1 MSAKVEIRKVSK
13 TFGSNESKVYAL
25 RDASFTVEEGSFV
38 VIIGPS
44 GCGKTSLLRII
55 GGLIPPSEGEILIDG
70 RAISGPGP
78 DRSIVFQNFRLLP
91 WRKVLGNVEMGLEIN
106 GTEKSQRR
114 ELARKCLDLVGL
126 SAFENHYP
134 AELSGG
140 MQQRVG
146 LARALVVNPAILLMD
161 EPFGSVDAQTR
172 ELLQTELLKLWS
184 KTRKT
189 VIFVTH
195 DIDEAIYLG
204 DKIITISPRPGM
216 IQEIVPVNLP
226 RPRWER
232 KADIIESAVFI
243 NLKKKLWK
251 TLGLL

>member
-1 MSAKVEIRKVSK
+1 MGTKVAVSNVSK
-13 TFGSNESKVYAL
+13 TFGSDESLVYAL
-25 RDASFTVEEGSFV
+25 KNISFTVEEGSFV

-55 GGLIPPSEGEILIDG
+55 GGLIPPNGGEVLIDG
-70 RAISGPGP
+70 RPISGPGP

-114 ELARKCLDLVGL
+114 ELSKKVVDLVGL
-126 SAFENHYP
+126 SGFENHYP
-134 AELSGG
+134 VELSGG

-172 ELLQTELLKLWS
+172 EQLQTELLKLWS

-204 DKIITISPRPGM
+204 DKIIIISSRPGM
-216 IQEIVPVNLP
+216 VQETVTVDLP

-232 KADIIESAVFI
+232 KADIIESTVFI
-243 NLKKKLWK
+243 NLKKNLWK
-251 TLGLL
+251 ALGLL

>member
-1 MSAKVEIRKVSK
+1 MGTKVAVSNVSK
-13 TFGSNESKVYAL
+13 TFGSDESLVYAL
-25 RDASFTVEEGSFV
+25 KNISFTVEEGSFV

-55 GGLIPPSEGEILIDG
+55 GGLIPPNRGEVLIDG
-70 RAISGPGP
+70 RPISGPGP

-114 ELARKCLDLVGL
+114 ELSKKVVDLVGL
-126 SAFENHYP
+126 SGFENHYP
-134 AELSGG
+134 IELSGG

-172 ELLQTELLKLWS
+172 EQLQTELLKLWS

-204 DKIITISPRPGM
+204 DKIIIISSRPGM
-216 IQEIVPVNLP
+216 VHETVTVDLP

-232 KADIIESAVFI
+232 KAEIIESTVFI

-251 TLGLL
+251 ALGLL

>member
-44 GCGKTSLLRII
+44 GCGKTSLLRFI

>member
-1 MSAKVEIRKVSK
+1 MRTKVEIRKVSK
-13 TFGSNESKVYAL
+13 TFGSNESKVFAL

-44 GCGKTSLLRII
+44 GRGKTSLLRII
-55 GGLIPPSEGEILIDG
+55 GGLIPPSEGEVLIDE

-106 GTEKSQRR
+106 RTEKSQRR

-134 AELSGG
+134 VELSGG

-172 ELLQTELLKLWS
+172 ELLQTELLKIWS

-204 DKIITISPRPGM
+204 DKIIIISPRPGM
-216 IQEIVPVNLP
+216 IQEIVPVDLP

-243 NLKKKLWK
+243 NLKKKLWRA
-251 TLGLL
+251 LGLL

>member
-1 MSAKVEIRKVSK
+1 MSTKVAVSNVSK
-13 TFGSNESKVYAL
+13 TFGSNESLVYAL
-25 RDASFTVEEGSFV
+25 KNISFTVEEGSFV

-55 GGLIPPSEGEILIDG
+55 DGLIPPNGGEVLIDG
-70 RAISGPGP
+70 KPISGPGP

-91 WRKVLGNVEMGLEIN
+91 SRKVLGNVEMGLEIS

-114 ELARKCLDLVGL
+114 ELSKKVVDLVGL
-126 SAFENHYP
+126 SGFENHYP
-134 AELSGG
+134 VELSGG

-172 ELLQTELLKLWS
+172 EQLQTELLKLWS

-204 DKIITISPRPGM
+204 DKIILISSRPGM
-216 IQEIVPVNLP
+216 VHETFTVDLP

-232 KADIIESAVFI
+232 KAEIIESTVFI
-243 NLKKKLWK
+243 NLKKNLWK
-251 TLGLL
+251 ALGLL

>member
-146 LARALVVNPAILLMD
+146 LARALVVNPAILLKD

>member
-1 MSAKVEIRKVSK
+1 MSTKVAVSNVSK
-13 TFGSNESKVYAL
+13 TFGSNESLVYAL
-25 RDASFTVEEGSFV
+25 KNISFTVEEGSFV

-55 GGLIPPSEGEILIDG
+55 GGLIPPNGGEVLIDG
-70 RAISGPGP
+70 RPISGPGP

-114 ELARKCLDLVGL
+114 ELSKKVVDLVGL
-126 SAFENHYP
+126 SGFENHYP
-134 AELSGG
+134 VELSGG

-172 ELLQTELLKLWS
+172 EQLQTELLKLWS

-189 VIFVTH
+189 VIFITH

-204 DKIITISPRPGM
+204 DKIIIISSRPGM
-216 IQEIVPVNLP
+216 VQETVTVDLP

-232 KADIIESAVFI
+232 KAEIIESTVFI
-243 NLKKKLWK
+243 NLKKNLWK
-251 TLGLL
+251 ALGLL

>member
-1 MSAKVEIRKVSK
+1 MGTKVAVSNVSK
-13 TFGSNESKVYAL
+13 TFGSDESLVYAL
-25 RDASFTVEEGSFV
+25 KNISFTVEEGSFV

-55 GGLIPPSEGEILIDG
+55 GGLIPPNGGEVLIDG
-70 RAISGPGP
+70 RPISGPGP

-114 ELARKCLDLVGL
+114 ELSKKVVDLVGL
-126 SAFENHYP
+126 SGFENHYP
-134 AELSGG
+134 VELSGG

-172 ELLQTELLKLWS
+172 EQLQTELLKLWS
-184 KTRKT
+184 KTSKT
-189 VIFVTH
+189 VIFITH

-204 DKIITISPRPGM
+204 DKIIIISSRPGTV
-216 IQEIVPVNLP
+216 QETVTVDLP

-232 KADIIESAVFI
+232 KAETIESTVFI
-243 NLKKKLWK
+243 NLKKNLWK
-251 TLGLL
+251 ALGLL

>member
-1 MSAKVEIRKVSK
+1 MGTKVEIGNISK
-13 TFGSNESKVYAL
+13 TFGSNESQVFAL
-25 RDASFTVEEGSFV
+25 KDVSFTVEEGSFV

-55 GGLIPPSEGEILIDG
+55 DGLIPPSGGEVLIDG
-70 RAISGPGP
+70 RPIAGPGP

-91 WRKVLGNVEMGLEIN
+91 WRRVLGNVEMGLEIN
-106 GTEKSQRR
+106 GTDKNERH
-114 ELARKCLDLVGL
+114 ELARRYLELVGL
-126 SAFENHYP
+126 KGFENHYP
-134 AELSGG
+134 IELSGG

-172 ELLQTELLKLWS
+172 EQLQTELLKLWS

-204 DKIITISPRPGM
+204 DEIVIISPRPGTVR
-216 IQEIVPVNLP
+216 EIVTVNLP
-226 RPRWER
+226 RPRWES
-232 KADIIESAVFI
+232 KADIIESAVFV

-251 TLGLL
+251 ALGLL

>member
-1 MSAKVEIRKVSK
+1 MSTKVAVSNVSK
-13 TFGSNESKVYAL
+13 TFGSNESLVYAL
-25 RDASFTVEEGSFV
+25 KNISFTVEEGSFV

-55 GGLIPPSEGEILIDG
+55 DGLIPPNGGEVLIDG
-70 RAISGPGP
+70 KPISGPGP

-91 WRKVLGNVEMGLEIN
+91 WRKVLGNVEMGLEIS

-114 ELARKCLDLVGL
+114 ERAKKVVDLVGL
-126 SAFENHYP
+126 SGFENHYP
-134 AELSGG
+134 VELSGG

-172 ELLQTELLKLWS
+172 EQLQTELLKLWS

-195 DIDEAIYLG
+195 DIDETILG
-204 DKIITISPRPGM
+204 
-216 IQEIVPVNLP
+216 VLP
-226 RPRWER
+226 
-232 KADIIESAVFI
+232 
-243 NLKKKLWK
+243 NC
-251 TLGLL
+251 

>member
-1 MSAKVEIRKVSK
+1 MGTKVAVSNVSK
-13 TFGSNESKVYAL
+13 TFGSDESLVYAL
-25 RDASFTVEEGSFV
+25 KNISFTVEEGSFV

-55 GGLIPPSEGEILIDG
+55 GGLIPPNGGEVLIDG
-70 RAISGPGP
+70 RPISGPGP

-114 ELARKCLDLVGL
+114 ELSKKVVDLVGL
-126 SAFENHYP
+126 SGFENHYP
-134 AELSGG
+134 VELSGG

-172 ELLQTELLKLWS
+172 EQLQTELLKLWS

-204 DKIITISPRPGM
+204 DKIIIISSRPGM
-216 IQEIVPVNLP
+216 VQETVTVDLP

-232 KADIIESAVFI
+232 KAEIIESTVFI
-243 NLKKKLWK
+243 NLKKNLWK
-251 TLGLL
+251 ALGLL